1 MPTSLRSLPRTVMT
15 TPIWMPIREF
25 SPDDPNG
32 MRPNSWERIPTE
44 LFPYL
49 NGDRGLTDTDWQ
61 DAIFRTAGTQS
72 HNISVSGRGKTVGY
86 FVSANYYDKEG
97 VVINSDF
104 KKYSMRMNLDGSTK
118 DSSSGLISLRPTR
131 LPIVWTHQVQAVLY
145 SLR

>member
-1 MPTSLRSLPRTVMT
+1 MT

-25 SPDDPNG
+25 RPTTRTACVPTRGNVFPPNC
-32 MRPNSWERIPTE
+32 SLT
-44 LFPYL
+44 L

-104 KKYSMRMNLDGSTK
+104 KKYSMRMNL
-118 DSSSGLISLRPTR
+118 
-131 LPIVWTHQVQAVLY
+131 
-145 SLR
+145 